1 MKSQLICLFA
11 AMTFSFHANVQES
24 GSAAAVSE
32 ANGDA
37 AAPIPLAFKVQFSYE
52 CPRSASEPKAW
63 YVGPYKGED
72 SKLTPD
78 DMALDLYCA
87 NAYRQSRHPNGYVT
101 IYGSSKITEND
112 LLMSR
117 FALTNSY
124 GAGYAAEVEAYKK
137 TYDIVKEFASLWTE
151 EHGSEFPIMTGA
163 GPGLMEAGSRG
174 AKEAGGP
181 SIGYTT
187 YYEPAPAGSPLPKT
201 GNPAAAFAKYPE
213 KGQNQI
219 DIITEGL
226 IFSSVSIRETSMILH
241 SAAIVIAPGGTGTEW
256 EIFQIIEMMKS
267 DQLKDVPIYI
277 IGDKERH
284 WKSFE
289 ARLDDMICRKTFKS
303 EQVYPLIEFIA
314 SPSELVSKLD
324 ERLKPGVVWKPGAG
338 KVVSCPM

>member
-1 MKSQLICLFA
+1 MKSILVVLIVAISPWGNVA
-11 AMTFSFHANVQES
+11 AQV
-24 GSAAAVSE
+24 SAPIAVDGAAQM
-32 ANGDA
+32 DA
-37 AAPIPLAFKVQFSYE
+37 TAAPVLGFKAQLPDK
-52 CPRSASEPKAW
+52 CPRSDDEAKAM

-72 SKLTPD
+72 SRLGPD
-78 DMALDLYCA
+78 DMALDIYCA
-87 NAYRQSRHPNGYVT
+87 NAYRQSRYPNGYVT
-101 IYGSSKITEND
+101 IYGSSKITESD

-117 FALTNSY
+117 FALTSSY
-124 GAGYAAEVEAYKK
+124 GVGYAAEVEAYKK
-137 TYDIVKEFASLWTE
+137 TYDIVRDFARLWTK

-174 AKEAGGP
+174 AMEAGGP

-187 YYEPAPAGSPLPKT
+187 YYEPAPAGSLLPKT
-201 GNPAAAFAKYPE
+201 GNAAAAFAKYPE

-289 ARLDDMICRKTFKS
+289 ARLDDMICRKTFRS

-314 SPSELVSKLD
+314 SPEELVSKLG
-324 ERLKPGVVWKPGAG
+324 ERLKPGVVWKPGAN
-338 KVVSCPM
+338 KEVKCSM

>member
-1 MKSQLICLFA
+1 MKSQLIVFVA
-11 AMTFSFHANVQES
+11 AMAFSSHAIAQES
-24 GSAAAVSE
+24 SSVVAGADSKGASAE
-32 ANGDA
+32 TM
-37 AAPIPLAFKVQFSYE
+37 PLGFKVDLPSE
-52 CPRSASEPKAW
+52 CPRSASEPKAM

-72 SKLTPD
+72 SKLTPN
-78 DMALDLYCA
+78 DMALDLYCG

-101 IYGSSKITEND
+101 IYGSSKITESD

-117 FALTNSY
+117 FALRNSY

-137 TYDIVKEFASLWTE
+137 TYDIVREFARLWTE
-151 EHGSEFPIMTGA
+151 GHGSEFPIMTGA

-187 YYEPAPAGSPLPKT
+187 YYVPAAAGSPLPKT
-201 GNPAAAFAKYPE
+201 GDPAAAFAKYPE

-241 SAAIVIAPGGTGTEW
+241 SAAMVIAPGGTGTEW

-277 IGDKERH
+277 IGDKQRH

-289 ARLDDMICRKTFKS
+289 ARLDDMICRKTFRS

-314 SPSELVSKLD
+314 SPEELVAKLS
-324 ERLKPGVVWKPGAG
+324 ERLKPGVVWKPGAD